1 MFQCCLCCCWLQG
14 LLQQAAL
21 DLRARHLLARLAP
34 AMRAWLALA
43 RRRRQL
49 QRLHKRLLAALRA
62 LRLQQVLR
70 SWQAAAARLTSLAGL
85 QRQVAACHRQRVL
98 QQVLAAWQHRAVYA
112 SQLAEAADKLA
123 AVVMKLRLEL
133 LVAFAKWLAWVQAA
147 REEACCRLR
156 RAVQLRACFGTWLRY
171 SQYRQGKR
179 AAAQAVLAR
188 ADAAQRRRCLAAW
201 FMEARSSQQARV
213 QHRAAVKHWR
223 LYKLWRALQSWRS
236 HTAGQAAKAQAKQLA
251 ETFR

>member
-1 MFQCCLCCCWLQG
+1 MLET
-14 LLQQAAL
+14 
-21 DLRARHLLARLAP
+21 
-34 AMRAWLALA
+34 
-43 RRRRQL
+43 
-49 QRLHKRLLAALRA
+49 K
-62 LRLQQVLR
+62 
-70 SWQAAAARLTSLAGL
+70 
-85 QRQVAACHRQRVL
+85 QVARGAITTMSML
-98 QQVLAAWQHRAVYA
+98 NSLSQVVGTAPI
-112 SQLAEAADKLA
+112 
-123 AVVMKLRLEL
+123 
-133 LVAFAKWLAWVQAA
+133 
-147 REEACCRLR
+147 C
-156 RAVQLRACFGTWLRY
+156 ACFGTWLRY